1 MCLCHKRCCHRVCRR
16 YPSIDQVY
24 YPRGLHMFKTLV
36 PNVHVILVVLRP
48 HQILMLVH
56 PRLTHILNVG
66 LRRIS

>member
-1 MCLCHKRCCHRVCRR
+1 
-16 YPSIDQVY
+16 
-24 YPRGLHMFKTLV
+24 MFKTLV